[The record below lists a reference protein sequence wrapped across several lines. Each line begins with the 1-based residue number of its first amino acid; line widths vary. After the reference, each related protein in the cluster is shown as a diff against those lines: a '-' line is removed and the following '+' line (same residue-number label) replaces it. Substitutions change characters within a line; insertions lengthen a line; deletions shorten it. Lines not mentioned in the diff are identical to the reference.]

1 MESIKVKVLMYNNE
15 FADIQPNGNI
25 IKIPFPKIFNTID
38 SLDTMKEMVSR
49 MKKEN
54 GDVAAPKEF
63 FEAIDKCEMVEY
75 EMVRL
80 NN

>member
-1 MESIKVKVLMYNNE
+1 MERLKVKVLMYNNE
-15 FADIQPNGNI
+15 FADIHPNGNI
-25 IKIPFPKIFNTID
+25 VKIPFPKIFNTID

-49 MKKEN
+49 MKKPN
-54 GDVAAPKEF
+54 GDEAAPKEF

-75 EMVRL
+75 EMVRV

>member
-1 MESIKVKVLMYNNE
+1 MNNLKVKVLMYNNE

-38 SLDTMKEMVSR
+38 SLDTMKEMLSR
-49 MKKEN
+49 MKKPN

-63 FEAIDKCEMVEY
+63 FEAIDRCEMVEY
-75 EMVRL
+75 EMVRV

>member
-25 IKIPFPKIFNTID
+25 VKIPFPKIFNTID

-49 MKKEN
+49 MKKAN
-54 GDVAAPKEF
+54 GDVAASKEF

>member
-25 IKIPFPKIFNTID
+25 VKIPFPKIFNTID

-49 MKKEN
+49 MKKPN

>member
-25 IKIPFPKIFNTID
+25 VKIPFPKIFNTID

-49 MKKEN
+49 MKKAN

>member
-1 MESIKVKVLMYNNE
+1 
-15 FADIQPNGNI
+15 
-25 IKIPFPKIFNTID
+25 
-38 SLDTMKEMVSR
+38 MKEMVSR
-49 MKKEN
+49 MKKAN
-54 GDVAAPKEF
+54 GDVAASKEF

>member
-25 IKIPFPKIFNTID
+25 VKIPFPKIFNTID

-54 GDVAAPKEF
+54 EDVAAPKEF

-75 EMVRL
+75 EMVRV
-80 NN
+80 